1 LILPTPILSPPD
13 SFAVQSIAKSKPFKT
28 DQKMTATRG
37 KRALALLMGIGI
49 VVFIVI
55 KILHDGLPI

>member
-1 LILPTPILSPPD
+1 
-13 SFAVQSIAKSKPFKT
+13 
-28 DQKMTATRG
+28 MTATRG